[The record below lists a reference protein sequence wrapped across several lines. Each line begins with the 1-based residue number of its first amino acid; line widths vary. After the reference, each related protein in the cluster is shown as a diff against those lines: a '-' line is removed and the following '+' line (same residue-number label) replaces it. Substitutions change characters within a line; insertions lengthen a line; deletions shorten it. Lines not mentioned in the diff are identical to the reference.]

1 MKVPQVQS
9 ENSSGKRSNAAWSSS
24 VLPSESP
31 HLCLCSLPLSTRRC
45 RPAPPPGW
53 NKASLSVDAS
63 EENDGYSSGE
73 EPMNSDPED
82 DVGKKL
88 VSLTLKGFYIEYI
101 YIYISCSISDCFNPS
116 LTRPL
121 GSREV
126 YGDSGL
132 REGGTS
138 GAVCQEWRRGPANQ
152 RRRGGTVVSISPV
165 SALG

>member
-9 ENSSGKRSNAAWSSS
+9 ENCSGKRSNAAWSSS

-31 HLCLCSLPLSTRRC
+31 HLCLCSPPLPP

-138 GAVCQEWRRGPANQ
+138 GAVRQKRRCGPANQ
-152 RRRGGTVVSISPV
+152 RRRGGTVVSISPG
-165 SALG
+165 STLG